1 LQRRWAEV
9 KAKATIL
16 AEEAKNAKGRAHA
29 KLRDELQEKVFRW
42 MEELSVVRIL
52 DPACGSGN
60 FLYLA
65 LRRMLDLW
73 HEARIFSAEHGLPTF
88 IEKQVHPQQLFGLE
102 TNIYAQELASVVV
115 WIGYLQWLNEHA
127 IGWPVEPILRKLDNI
142 QRHDAILTHDTKGNP
157 LEPEWPEVD
166 FIIGN
171 PPFLGGQ
178 KMRRALGDEYV
189 EALRSVFHER
199 VPGTADLVT
208 FWFEKARQQ
217 IANGGAKRA
226 GLLSTNSIRNGG
238 SNHVLQRISAS
249 GRIFMAW
256 SDRDWI
262 LDGAAVRVSI
272 IGFDAE
278 STGGGVLDGESV
290 PKINA
295 DLTSGTDLSNVPRLI
310 ENAGLS
316 FQGPVKVGPFDIP
329 GSLATKMLASPNP
342 HGKPNSEVVKLT
354 INADD
359 ITGNARNEWTIDFG
373 DMEIAEAALFEAPFE
388 YVKAH
393 VKPVRDENPEKQRRD
408 YWWRLGRSGGD
419 LKEAR
424 KGKSRIVLT
433 PRVAKHRIFVWS
445 TVDIIPDTR
454 VYAFTRDDDYFF
466 GILQSRIHEAWTL
479 HTCSW
484 HGVGNDPTYNNTT
497 CFETFP
503 FPWAPGHEP
512 KDSSVVE
519 NIAAAARELVEKRDG
534 WLRPLDATEDELKN
548 RTLTNL
554 YNVRPE
560 WLEGLHRKLD
570 EAVFTAYGWPATLT
584 DAEILERLLKLNH
597 ERTA

>member
-1 LQRRWAEV
+1 
-9 KAKATIL
+9 
-16 AEEAKNAKGRAHA
+16 
-29 KLRDELQEKVFRW
+29 
-42 MEELSVVRIL
+42 
-52 DPACGSGN
+52 
-60 FLYLA
+60 
-65 LRRMLDLW
+65 
-73 HEARIFSAEHGLPTF
+73 
-88 IEKQVHPQQLFGLE
+88 
-102 TNIYAQELASVVV
+102 
-115 WIGYLQWLNEHA
+115 
-127 IGWPVEPILRKLDNI
+127 
-142 QRHDAILTHDTKGNP
+142 
-157 LEPEWPEVD
+157 
-166 FIIGN
+166 
-171 PPFLGGQ
+171 
-178 KMRRALGDEYV
+178 
-189 EALRSVFHER
+189 
-199 VPGTADLVT
+199 
-208 FWFEKARQQ
+208 
-217 IANGGAKRA
+217 
-226 GLLSTNSIRNGG
+226 
-238 SNHVLQRISAS
+238 
-249 GRIFMAW
+249 
-256 SDRDWI
+256 
-262 LDGAAVRVSI
+262 
-272 IGFDAE
+272 
-278 STGGGVLDGESV
+278 
-290 PKINA
+290 
-295 DLTSGTDLSNVPRLI
+295 
-310 ENAGLS
+310 
-316 FQGPVKVGPFDIP
+316 
-329 GSLATKMLASPNP
+329 
-342 HGKPNSEVVKLT
+342 VKLT